1 LHEFHRAA
9 GASFLDLNGMEGVRD
24 YGDAAAEYQALRE
37 SAGILDLS
45 FRGRLC
51 VLGADRRSFLNG
63 QVTNNVKD
71 LKTGEGCYAALVT
84 AKGKMESDLNIYCL
98 ENELLLDFEPGL
110 SAAVRARLEKYI
122 IAEDAQVADAAPH
135 YGLLSAQGPRAAAV
149 LESLSW
155 PFGWEAQAPR
165 LSRPAPRRPDPKPTD
180 LGLNVAQI
188 EDASLGEIYV
198 ANQPRIGTTG
208 FDLFVPVDKLPL
220 AAETLLTAARAAGGR
235 LCGWAALETARIEA
249 GRPRF
254 GADMDGTNLPPEA
267 GLDDRAVSY
276 SKGCYIGQE
285 VIARIRTYGQVAK
298 TLRGLRLPDDLPA
311 LPNRGD
317 KLFLGA
323 KEAGY
328 ITSAAASPALR
339 ANIALA
345 YIRREANRPGTELL
359 LETGGKKFPAR
370 IVALPFVPPE
380 P

>member
-1 LHEFHRAA
+1 MDALVLHEFHRKA
-9 GASFLDLNGMEGVRD
+9 GGRFLDLNGLEGVQD
-24 YGDAAAEYQALRE
+24 YGDAAAEYRALRE

-45 FRGRLC
+45 LRGRLC
-51 VLGADRRSFLNG
+51 VLGADRLAFLNG
-63 QVTNNVKD
+63 QVTNNVKE

-84 AKGKMESDLNIYCL
+84 AKGKMQSDLNIYCL

-110 SAAVRARLEKYI
+110 SAAVQARLEKHI

-149 LESLSW
+149 LESLSLRA
-155 PFGWEAQAPR
+155 PQKAFG
-165 LSRPAPRRPDPKPTD
+165 
-180 LGLNVAQI
+180 VARM
-188 EDASLGEIYV
+188 EDAALGEIYV
-198 ANQPRIGTTG
+198 ANQPRIGTAG
-208 FDLFVPVDKLPL
+208 FDLFVPADALPA
-220 AAETLLTAARAAGGR
+220 AAERLLTAARAAGVG

-285 VIARIRTYGQVAK
+285 VMARIRTYGQVAK
-298 TLRGLRLPDDLPA
+298 VLRGLRLPDDLAA
-311 LPNRGD
+311 LPKRGD

-328 ITSAAASPALR
+328 ITSATVSPMLR
-339 ANIALA
+339 GNIALG
-345 YIRREANRPGTELL
+345 YVRREANQIGTELM
-359 LETGGKKFPAR
+359 LETGGKKVPAR
-370 IVALPFVPPE
+370 IVDLPFFAPGQRK
-380 P
+380 